1 MAASV
6 SASALPW
13 ARSPNTQDRD
23 AYQRSSRGVFLHV
36 LSFQMSRTEHLAQL
50 SGLAPYVIHPLFRGQ
65 QRTLQCG
72 SGSSTNS
79 PNTF

>member
-1 MAASV
+1 M
-6 SASALPW
+6 
-13 ARSPNTQDRD
+13 
-23 AYQRSSRGVFLHV
+23 